1 MTQGALN
8 HLGLSKI
15 GSEQLKFQSTTN
27 TCHSVVSS
35 LRNKVSNTYEV
46 IDLNTLATPSH
57 NNTHAA
63 INCDTCSGTS
73 GSTPHATPH
82 TPTSERSNVADKP
95 CQLCTTTTPTKDFS
109 ILHNGPELTY
119 CAACDTDRHALGIQT
134 VDVVLGA
141 CGDQHCTDTEMV
153 LAPTVS
159 SQDKDGTH
167 FVLRAVLTGSLARH
181 LIDTGAPTSYVPS
194 QFVNDSEQL
203 TALKNDTAPISVR
216 LGNNTVQIVKEQ
228 ITTDMWI
235 GWDRAGRFLGKL
247 RRRRG
252 RASAGC

>member
-1 MTQGALN
+1 
-8 HLGLSKI
+8 
-15 GSEQLKFQSTTN
+15 
-27 TCHSVVSS
+27 
-35 LRNKVSNTYEV
+35 
-46 IDLNTLATPSH
+46 
-57 NNTHAA
+57 
-63 INCDTCSGTS
+63 
-73 GSTPHATPH
+73 
-82 TPTSERSNVADKP
+82 
-95 CQLCTTTTPTKDFS
+95 
-109 ILHNGPELTY
+109 
-119 CAACDTDRHALGIQT
+119 
-134 VDVVLGA
+134 
-141 CGDQHCTDTEMV
+141 MV